1 MHLKGGAN
9 LLNQWFLLLA
19 RPLYGPSLVFRSRY
33 RRRLAARLLPV
44 LPPRPQGNRRTSS
57 PISSLMS
64 DESTFSCP
72 CGWNPSQMPLALLS
86 VWRQRHWRNCHGK
99 PQPRLTPEGTM
110 ISRPPPHNTSRDT
123 THGAYHCRRKLM
135 HTFVKFS
142 LTSCFDRQLKW
153 LNTSSQNVASSVA
166 WRISGVILAMLALSP
181 GQSVIF

>member
-9 LLNQWFLLLA
+9 LLNQSFLLLA

-99 PQPRLTPEGTM
+99 PQPRLTPEGWSHFAKT
-110 ISRPPPHNTSRDT
+110 RPRHDDFKAATAQYFAR
-123 THGAYHCRRKLM
+123 YH
-135 HTFVKFS
+135 
-142 LTSCFDRQLKW
+142 
-153 LNTSSQNVASSVA
+153 A
-166 WRISGVILAMLALSP
+166 WRISLPSEANVHVCEVFLNVL
-181 GQSVIF
+181 F